1 MNVKRLLVA
10 GIVVS
15 VLFLV
20 FDMVLGAAGGFIGA
34 EVFGLP
40 VEQPPGFE
48 AKIKFGL
55 IFELVNGFMLAV
67 IYAVIHPSLPG
78 QGWKKGISYGL
89 IVWGLRVVMW
99 AFSTYMMTDMP
110 PILIAITVVTGLIE
124 VLILSIVIAAIYR
137 AEERNVQLEKR
148 PDGGTL

>member
-1 MNVKRLLVA
+1 MNVKRLVVT
-10 GIVVS
+10 GIVAS

-20 FDMVLGAAGGFIGA
+20 LDAALGTAGGFIGA
-34 EVFGLP
+34 QVLGLP
-40 VEQPPGFE
+40 VEQPPGIE
-48 AKIKFGL
+48 AKVKYGL
-55 IFELVNGFMLAV
+55 IFELINGLMLAV

-124 VLILSIVIAAIYR
+124 VLILCIVIAAIYKVGGQNVR
-137 AEERNVQLEKR
+137 LEERPES
-148 PDGGTL
+148 